1 MKCHPS
7 AAWLRTTVEVEVAE
21 MPAIDAGIRTTVPGP
36 ESSGSSEPSDASL
49 MVAVGRF
56 DEGALAEI
64 YERHGGAVFALARR
78 LIKSRELADEVT
90 QEVFLRLWNRP
101 ERFDPERGALR
112 SFLMADTHGRSIDLL
127 RSELSRRDRERKEHV
142 MEVKPVVD
150 VESEVWTNVA
160 SEEVRSAVAGLTEGE
175 RKAIELAYFGG
186 YTYRQVAE
194 ALGEPE
200 GTIKS
205 RIRTGLKR
213 LKGQLSAVG
222 VVP

>member
-1 MKCHPS
+1 MLMLNRESTK
-7 AAWLRTTVEVEVAE
+7 
-21 MPAIDAGIRTTVPGP
+21 TVPTRYSGP
-36 ESSGSSEPSDASL
+36 SSTSEPSDASL
-49 MVAVGRF
+49 IVAVGRF
-56 DEGALAEI
+56 DQAALAEI
-64 YERHGGAVFALARR
+64 YERHGTAVFALARR
-78 LIKSRELADEVT
+78 LVKSRELADEVT

-101 ERFDPERGALR
+101 ERFDPSRGALR

-142 MEVKPVVD
+142 MQVKETTD
-150 VESEVWTNVA
+150 IESEVWTNVA
-160 SEEVRSAVAGLTEGE
+160 SEEVRAAVAALTDDE

-205 RIRTGLKR
+205 RIRVGLKR
-213 LKGQLSAVG
+213 LKGELSAVG
-222 VVP
+222 VMP